1 MKLKPLA
8 RNGFG
13 ILTAAA
19 AASLALGAAPAS
31 ADITKVAADCAKGGI
46 DGPGCSAYIA
56 VYATDSTPVWV
67 TLDGIVL
74 GGSPFPTRFYGASGY
89 GAQIDLDC
97 YDIPLHVVAM
107 QKSAN
112 GVITSQMST
121 DYTPPAS
128 GGAPVPGLTGSAAV
142 QAFRTGSTSG
152 SAAATCHVASSW

>member
-8 RNGFG
+8 RKGFG
-13 ILTAAA
+13 VLAAAA

-31 ADITKVAADCAKGGI
+31 ADITKVAAYCAKGGI

-56 VYATDSTPVWV
+56 VYATDSAPVWV

-74 GGSPFPTRFYGASGY
+74 GGSPFPTKLYGDTY
-89 GAQIDLDC
+89 EVQIDLDC

-121 DYTPPAS
+121 DYTPPDL
-128 GGAPVPGLTGSAAV
+128 GGAPVIGLTGSAAV
-142 QAFRTGSTSG
+142 HAFRTGSTSG